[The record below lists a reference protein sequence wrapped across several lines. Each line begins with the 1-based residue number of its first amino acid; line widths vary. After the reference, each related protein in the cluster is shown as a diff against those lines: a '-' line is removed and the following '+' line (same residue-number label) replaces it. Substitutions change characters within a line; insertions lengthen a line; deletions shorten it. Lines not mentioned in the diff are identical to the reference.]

1 MDESYKKYLKYKKK
15 YLDLK
20 IKFKGGFN
28 QKNILVNPKYCNN
41 KLSGSVYLPEICGNN
56 FPCLNKDKN
65 CYELSGEINKKFNG
79 IPIMED
85 IKESLFNDGKFEQI
99 NLYSSINKIFPA
111 MLKNLVPLGEGGISK
126 VYQLFDLK
134 NNNMNGLLKLENIQ
148 SIYINPIK
156 QKETVNQIV
165 DNFLKENPD
174 TDKDRAELERA
185 ANYQIEKEFENR
197 KINMKRKIK
206 NKIENLEIQM
216 KLTKNNN
223 YVCKLYDY
231 GRYQI
236 VNNSKVLPGLGVYSI
251 IEDIRGGDLFD
262 RIEDFEYLENIP
274 IFKKLMFNILSGI
287 ELIHDMGYLH
297 MDIKTENIMMVNEL
311 PINNNYRSESEKAKV
326 NSEIKLIDFDSIV
339 KIGDQINKETIR
351 GGTPQFLPKDLNI
364 ARVSPTSELNYESN
378 NDLYQVGVM
387 MIVILFLKNGS
398 NQDDFLKILEDNR
411 SKIENDLYELI
422 TYLVDGSK
430 KLEMSDLINFF
441 KTDESIFTP
450 INMDISMDI
459 SPERKK
465 RKKRESSPENNLPFS
480 MSIDSISD
488 NEIADILNN

>member
-1 MDESYKKYLKYKKK
+1 
-15 YLDLK
+15 
-20 IKFKGGFN
+20 
-28 QKNILVNPKYCNN
+28 
-41 KLSGSVYLPEICGNN
+41 
-56 FPCLNKDKN
+56 
-65 CYELSGEINKKFNG
+65 
-79 IPIMED
+79 
-85 IKESLFNDGKFEQI
+85 
-99 NLYSSINKIFPA
+99 
-111 MLKNLVPLGEGGISK
+111 
-126 VYQLFDLK
+126 
-134 NNNMNGLLKLENIQ
+134 
-148 SIYINPIK
+148 
-156 QKETVNQIV
+156 
-165 DNFLKENPD
+165 
-174 TDKDRAELERA
+174 
-185 ANYQIEKEFENR
+185 
-197 KINMKRKIK
+197 

-441 KTDESIFTP
+441 KTDESI
-450 INMDISMDI
+450 
-459 SPERKK
+459 
-465 RKKRESSPENNLPFS
+465 
-480 MSIDSISD
+480 
-488 NEIADILNN
+488 

>member
-15 YLDLK
+15 YLELK
-20 IKFKGGFN
+20 TKFKGGFN

-41 KLSGSVYLPEICGNN
+41 KLQGSVYLPEICGND

-65 CYELSGEINKKFNG
+65 CYELNGEIDRKFNG

-85 IKESLFNDGKFEQI
+85 IKESLFNEGKFEQI
-99 NLYSSINKIFPA
+99 NLYSSINKNLPV
-111 MLKNLVPLGEGGISK
+111 MLRNLIPLGEGGISK

-134 NNNMNGLLKLENIQ
+134 TNNMNGLLKLENII
-148 SIYINPIK
+148 SVYLNPEK
-156 QKETVNQIV
+156 QKEIVNKMV

-185 ANYQIEKEFENR
+185 GNYQIENEWKNGL
-197 KINMKRKIK
+197 KRKMK
-206 NKIENLEIQM
+206 NRLENLEIQM
-216 KLTKNNN
+216 RLVENNN

-231 GRYQI
+231 GKYQI
-236 VNNSKVLPGLGVYSI
+236 VNSSIVLPGLGVYSI
-251 IEDIRGGDLFD
+251 IEDIKGRDLFD
-262 RIEDFEYLENIP
+262 RIENFKYVDNISV
-274 IFKKLMFNILSGI
+274 FKKLMFNILSGLD
-287 ELIHDMGYLH
+287 LIHKKGFLH
-297 MDIKTENIMMVNEL
+297 MDIKTENIMMVNEQ
-311 PINNNYRSESEKAKV
+311 PNNNIYSSESEKIKV

-364 ARVSPTSELNYESN
+364 ARVSPTSQLNYESY

-387 MIVILFLKNGS
+387 MIVILFLKDGS

-422 TYLVDGSK
+422 TDLIDGSK
-430 KLEMSDLINFF
+430 KLETSDLINFF
-441 KTDESIFTP
+441 KDNESNFIP
-450 INMDISMDI
+450 INMEMEES

-465 RKKRESSPENNLPFS
+465 KRKMEESSPENNLPYS
-480 MSIDSISD
+480 MSIDSIPD
-488 NEIADILNN
+488 KEIANIFNN